1 MDLRTSHI
9 IDVWRS
15 FSGEPDVAKLLQ
27 VVVHTAEAVTGAQ
40 TGFVIL
46 EGKSWSRLEYRFAA
60 EEEIR
65 MLQMLHQRLGT
76 PVIGIITRNSVKL
89 KVDKPDSTWEVSRT
103 LDPERQLSQKIEIGD
118 QHLGTLYLSGKPGG
132 FTNEDQEF
140 LTAFIDQVK
149 AAIERQLYRERMMKM
164 ERRLNAI
171 FDAIAD
177 GILVLDQEGLPV
189 MWNRSFGNMFFPDG
203 VENHALSSMLP
214 ALIDSEKDQG
224 VQEIVLL
231 KPHEEVV
238 SGHFV
243 VTRNETGKK
252 METVVSLRNVTQ
264 IRRQE
269 QRFLQLMAMVVH
281 RIHKRLRA
289 IPPCLRRKGLN
300 RYRRIRRLTRNL
312 IYLTEIKSGPL
323 RISKGPNRLGDLV
336 QMIEQRAKRMFTRRN
351 LALNI
356 SRQIDEKAFL
366 TVDSGILKDAFS
378 AVFSF
383 VARKLKAESTCTIRL
398 FSEAEKIKIDVRA
411 PFECWKVLPNPD
423 HLNWLI
429 AIDYFLAEDKRPFL
443 LEMPF
448 ARHIFES
455 HKGALDLVSDSHD
468 AGLTMMVPLEI

>member
-9 IDVWRS
+9 LEVWRS

-27 VVVHTAEAVTGAQ
+27 VVVYTAEAVTGANH
-40 TGFVIL
+40 GFVIL

-89 KVDKPDSTWEVSRT
+89 KVDKPDSTFEVSRT
-103 LDPERQLSQKIEIGD
+103 LDPEHQLSRKIQIED
-118 QHLGTLYLSGKPGG
+118 QHLGTLYLSGKQGG
-132 FTNEDQEF
+132 FTAEDQEF

-149 AAIERQLYRERMMKM
+149 AAIERQLFRERMAKM

-177 GILVLDQEGLPV
+177 GILVLDQNGLPV
-189 MWNRSFGNMFFPDG
+189 MWNKAFGTMFFPEG
-203 VENHALSSMLP
+203 VENNALSSMLP
-214 ALIDSEKDQG
+214 ALVESEEDQG
-224 VQEIVLL
+224 VQELVLL

-264 IRRQE
+264 TRRQE
-269 QRFLQLMAMVVH
+269 QRFLQLMAMVAHRVH
-281 RIHKRLRA
+281 KKLSA
-289 IPPCLRRKGLN
+289 IPACLRRKGLN

-336 QMIEQRAKRMFTRRN
+336 QMIELRAKRQFARRKCHIAVTRE
-351 LALNI
+351 I
-356 SRQIDEKAFL
+356 EEKAFL
-366 TVDSGILKDAFS
+366 TVDSDILKDAFT
-378 AVFSF
+378 AVFAF
-383 VARKLKAESTCTIRL
+383 AARKLKPQATCMLRL
-398 FSEAEKIKIDVRA
+398 YSEADKLKIEVRA
-411 PFECWKVLPNPD
+411 PFDSWKVLPNPD
-423 HLNWLI
+423 HLNWLV
-429 AIDYFLAEDKRPFL
+429 AIDFFLAEDKRPFT

-455 HKGALDLVSDSHD
+455 HKGELELLNDPQD
-468 AGLTMMVPLEI
+468 AGLSMMVPLEI